1 MERQVFILSHP
12 LARRNAA
19 RAVSEAPEG
28 HRVEIKPRTRTLG
41 QNDLLWSCLTDVA
54 KQVQWP
60 VNGRH
65 EHLTPEEWKAIFT
78 SSLKQEQR
86 MAMGL
91 QGGFVMLGERT
102 SRMTIRQMTD
112 LIDLVHAFGNER
124 GVKWSPASLGREGQ

>member
-1 MERQVFILSHP
+1 MERQVFVLSHP

-19 RAVSEAPEG
+19 HAVSQAPEG
-28 HRVEIKPRTRTLG
+28 YRVEIRPRTRTLD
-41 QNDLLWSCLTDVA
+41 QNALLWSCLTDIA

-65 EHLTPEEWKAIFT
+65 EHLTADEWKEIF
-78 SSLKQEQR
+78 SASLKQEQR

-102 SRMTIRQMTD
+102 SRMTIRQMTE
-112 LIDLVHAFGNER
+112 LIELMHAFGNER
-124 GVKWSPASLGREGQ
+124 GVQWSQTSLGRDA

>member
-1 MERQVFILSHP
+1 MDRQVFVLSHP

-19 RAVSEAPEG
+19 RACAEAPDG
-28 HRVEIKPRTRTLG
+28 FRVEIKPRTRTLD
-41 QNDLLWSCLTDVA
+41 QNALLWSCLTDIA

-65 EHLTPEEWKAIFT
+65 EYLTADEWKAIF
-78 SSLKQEQR
+78 SASLKQEQR

-102 SRMTIRQMTD
+102 SRMSIKQMTE
-112 LIDLVHAFGNER
+112 LIDLIHAFGNER
-124 GVKWSPASLGREGQ
+124 GVQWSQTSLGREFS